1 MIKSATIVLIFFL
14 ILLTA
19 FIKNST
25 KKLEDEIYI
34 KQENLRSLNKD
45 FQNVKLEFNYLS
57 SSERL
62 MEFKELYLDNE
73 LIRKNI
79 DQIEILDLR
88 KKDFK
93 IKKFEF
99 DEWKKI

>member
-99 DEWKKI
+99 NE

>member
-45 FQNVKLEFNYLS
+45 FHNVKLEFNYLS

-99 DEWKKI
+99 NEWKKI

>member
-99 DEWKKI
+99 NEWKKI

>member
-1 MIKSATIVLIFFL
+1 MIKSVTIVLIFFL

-62 MEFKELYLDNE
+62 MEFKEIYFDNE

-99 DEWKKI
+99 NE

>member
-34 KQENLRSLNKD
+34 KQENLRGLNKD
-45 FQNVKLEFNYLS
+45 FKNVKLEFNYLS

-99 DEWKKI
+99 NE

>member
-1 MIKSATIVLIFFL
+1 M
-14 ILLTA
+14 
-19 FIKNST
+19 
-25 KKLEDEIYI
+25 EDEIYI

-62 MEFKELYLDNE
+62 MEFKELYFDNE

-88 KKDFK
+88 KNQLS
-93 IKKFEF
+93 IKSKSL
-99 DEWKKI
+99 KNQ

>member
-1 MIKSATIVLIFFL
+1 MTKSATIVLIFFL

-99 DEWKKI
+99 DE

>member
-1 MIKSATIVLIFFL
+1 MIKSVTIVLIFFL

-99 DEWKKI
+99 NEWKKI

>member
-34 KQENLRSLNKD
+34 KQENLRGLNKD

-62 MEFKELYLDNE
+62 MEFKEIYFDNE

-99 DEWKKI
+99 NE

>member
-62 MEFKELYLDNE
+62 MEFKELYFDNE

-99 DEWKKI
+99 DE

>member
-62 MEFKELYLDNE
+62 MEFKEIYFDNE

-99 DEWKKI
+99 NE

>member
-1 MIKSATIVLIFFL
+1 MTKSATIVLIFFL

-99 DEWKKI
+99 NE

>member
-34 KQENLRSLNKD
+34 KQENLRGLNKD

-99 DEWKKI
+99 NE

>member
-1 MIKSATIVLIFFL
+1 MIKFATIVLIFFL
-14 ILLTA
+14 ILFTA

-99 DEWKKI
+99 NEWKKI

>member
-73 LIRKNI
+73 LTRKNI

-99 DEWKKI
+99 NE

>member
-1 MIKSATIVLIFFL
+1 MTKSATIVLIFFL

-34 KQENLRSLNKD
+34 KQENLRGLNKD

-62 MEFKELYLDNE
+62 MEFKELYFDNE

-99 DEWKKI
+99 DE

>member
-1 MIKSATIVLIFFL
+1 MIKFATIVLIFFL
-14 ILLTA
+14 ILFTA

-99 DEWKKI
+99 NE

>member
-1 MIKSATIVLIFFL
+1 MIKSSTIVLIFFL

-99 DEWKKI
+99 NEWKKI

>member
-34 KQENLRSLNKD
+34 KQENLRGLNKD

>member
-34 KQENLRSLNKD
+34 KQENLRGLNKD

-99 DEWKKI
+99 NEWKKI

>member
-1 MIKSATIVLIFFL
+1 
-14 ILLTA
+14 
-19 FIKNST
+19 
-25 KKLEDEIYI
+25 
-34 KQENLRSLNKD
+34 
-45 FQNVKLEFNYLS
+45 
-57 SSERL
+57 

-99 DEWKKI
+99 NE

>member
-1 MIKSATIVLIFFL
+1 MIKAATIVLIFFL

-99 DEWKKI
+99 DE

>member
-1 MIKSATIVLIFFL
+1 
-14 ILLTA
+14 
-19 FIKNST
+19 
-25 KKLEDEIYI
+25 
-34 KQENLRSLNKD
+34 
-45 FQNVKLEFNYLS
+45 
-57 SSERL
+57 
-62 MEFKELYLDNE
+62 MEFKEIYFDNE

-99 DEWKKI
+99 NE

>member
-1 MIKSATIVLIFFL
+1 MIKSVTIVLIFFL

-34 KQENLRSLNKD
+34 KQENLRGLNKD

-99 DEWKKI
+99 NE

>member
-34 KQENLRSLNKD
+34 KQENLRGLNKD

-62 MEFKELYLDNE
+62 MEFKELYLDDE

-99 DEWKKI
+99 NE

>member
-45 FQNVKLEFNYLS
+45 FQNIKLEFNYLS

-99 DEWKKI
+99 NEWKKI

>member
-34 KQENLRSLNKD
+34 KQENLRGLNKD
-45 FQNVKLEFNYLS
+45 SQNVKLEFNYLS

-99 DEWKKI
+99 NE

>member
-1 MIKSATIVLIFFL
+1 MTKSATIVLIFFL

-45 FQNVKLEFNYLS
+45 FQNVKLEFSYLS
-57 SSERL
+57 SSARL
-62 MEFKELYLDNE
+62 MEFKELYFDNE

-99 DEWKKI
+99 NE

>member
-45 FQNVKLEFNYLS
+45 FQNVS
-57 SSERL
+57 
-62 MEFKELYLDNE
+62 
-73 LIRKNI
+73 
-79 DQIEILDLR
+79 
-88 KKDFK
+88 
-93 IKKFEF
+93 
-99 DEWKKI
+99 KKIEECFLIGDDEVANHSDIYEVIS

>member
-45 FQNVKLEFNYLS
+45 FQNIKLEFNYLS

-99 DEWKKI
+99 NE

>member
-1 MIKSATIVLIFFL
+1 MIKFATIVLIFFL

-99 DEWKKI
+99 NEWKKI

>member
-62 MEFKELYLDNE
+62 MEFKELYFDNE

-99 DEWKKI
+99 NEWKKI

>member
-99 DEWKKI
+99 DE

>member
-1 MIKSATIVLIFFL
+1 MIKSVTIVLIFFL

-99 DEWKKI
+99 NE

>member
-1 MIKSATIVLIFFL
+1 MIKSVTIVLIFFL

-34 KQENLRSLNKD
+34 KQENLRGLNKD

-93 IKKFEF
+93 KFEF
-99 DEWKKI
+99 NE

>member
-62 MEFKELYLDNE
+62 MEFKELYFDNE

-99 DEWKKI
+99 NE